1 MFDRAQAILAQAAA
15 AFRARDHASAS
26 GTPSPRTWLSA
37 ATLLRADEL
46 APSASTYATHFR
58 SLDAAYQQVF
68 RAAAG
73 EMRAAGREHCCAR
86 RSGQVESYDDFL
98 VVNGKFTVL
107 IQPSVPVPHGYSQY
121 WYFRPDC
128 RGVVD
133 ITLGV
138 PVSSSEGPQI
148 LGYVALP
155 RLLVRDRGIRVFGS
169 SETRLDMYGHTGLEV
184 IFQTREV
191 MNGTR
196 TDSADEGPPSGNDSH
211 RQDQSHQLAGRA
223 TKGSSP

>member
-1 MFDRAQAILAQAAA
+1 VAARFA
-15 AFRARDHASAS
+15 PETMLQHLERLHREHGFLH
-26 GTPSPRTWLSA
+26 P
-37 ATLLRADEL
+37 TLLSADEL

-58 SLDAAYQQVF
+58 SLDAAYQQLF

-73 EMRAAGREHCCAR
+73 DIRA
-86 RSGQVESYDDFL
+86 QVETLLRNAVEQVDSYDDFL

-107 IQPSVPVPHGYSQY
+107 IQPSVPVPYGYSQY
-121 WYFRPDC
+121 WYFRPDF

-155 RLLVRDRGIRVFGS
+155 RLLVRDHGIRVFGS
-169 SETRLDMYGHTGLEV
+169 SETRLDMYGHTGLEF
-184 IFQTREV
+184 I
-191 MNGTR
+191 
-196 TDSADEGPPSGNDSH
+196 SK
-211 RQDQSHQLAGRA
+211 LAR
-223 TKGSSP
+223 S